1 MERVVVKGRR
11 PSRPRRLGRVRAAV
25 RDRYGPPTIVRVE
38 EVPRPEPTDDEI
50 LVRVEAAS
58 VNRADI
64 DGLYPRWEFSRL
76 FTGIRGPRSAWL
88 GEDVAGVVEA
98 VGRGVTRFRPG
109 DRVFADL
116 FTSARGSFAEFVTAK
131 ERVFLSIPDDLS
143 FEDAATLP
151 HSGVLA
157 AQGLRTGSGRTVQPG
172 ERVLVVGASGNVGP
186 FAVQIAKARGAD
198 VTGVSSAEKA
208 EFVRSLGADR
218 VLDYRAVDPART
230 GDRYD
235 WVVDV
240 DAHASLMHWR
250 PALTRNGVYR
260 AMGGSTAW
268 LLQTAFLAPA
278 LRAAGTRRMGLLL
291 WKPFARED
299 VETLTTL
306 IREGRLRPAID
317 RRFTLEEI
325 VDALRWVDEGRAR
338 GKVLV
343 IPGGAGATH

>member
-1 MERVVVKGRR
+1 MK
-11 PSRPRRLGRVRAAV
+11 AAV

-38 EVPRPEPTDDEI
+38 EVPRPEPAEDEV
-50 LVRVEAAS
+50 LVRVEATS

-64 DGLYPRWEFSRL
+64 DGLYPRWQFTRV
-76 FTGIRGPRSAWL
+76 FTGFRRPRSQWM

-98 VGRGVTRFRPG
+98 VGSAVTRFRPG

-116 FTSARGSFAEFVTAK
+116 FTSARGSFAEFVTAR
-131 ERVFLSIPDDLS
+131 ERVFLPIPDWVS

-157 AQGLRTGSGRTVQPG
+157 AQGLRTGDGRTVQPG

-186 FAVQIAKARGAD
+186 FAVQIAKARGAE
-198 VTGVSSAEKA
+198 VTGVSRAEKSD
-208 EFVRSLGADR
+208 FVRSLGADR

-235 WVVDV
+235 WIVDV
-240 DAHASLMHWR
+240 DAHATLLHWGG
-250 PALTRNGVYR
+250 ALTQNGVYR
-260 AMGGSTAW
+260 AMGGSTPW

-278 LRAAGTRRMGLLL
+278 LRLAAGRRMGLLL
-291 WKPFARED
+291 WKPFAEQD
-299 VETLTTL
+299 VDTLTTL

-317 RRFTLEEI
+317 RRFALDEI
-325 VDALRWVDEGRAR
+325 VEALRWVDEGRAR

-343 IPGGAGATH
+343 LPRGAPTLA